1 MSGLLE
7 GAWAV
12 GEPRGVTT
20 KRGKGNQAKGR
31 TVGAGFTLSLSLL
44 PFLAGSVALP
54 VPVSVGTFGVRWGV
68 QAVGQV
74 LVAVTG
80 TVGPVGS

>member
-1 MSGLLE
+1 MCLRVTQCDKGDQARGRE
-7 GAWAV
+7 G
-12 GEPRGVTT
+12 
-20 KRGKGNQAKGR
+20 
-31 TVGAGFTLSLSLL
+31 VGAGFALKCHFALSHS
-44 PFLAGSVALP
+44 GSVALP
-54 VPVSVGTFGVRWGV
+54 VPVSVGAFRVRWGV

>member
-1 MSGLLE
+1 MISNE
-7 GAWAV
+7 
-12 GEPRGVTT
+12 RD
-20 KRGKGNQAKGR
+20 KGNQARGR
-31 TVGAGFTLSLSLL
+31 EGVGAGFTLECHFALSLSFPPSLS
-44 PFLAGSVALP
+44 GSEAHP
-54 VPVSVGTFGVRWGV
+54 APVSVGTFGVRWGV